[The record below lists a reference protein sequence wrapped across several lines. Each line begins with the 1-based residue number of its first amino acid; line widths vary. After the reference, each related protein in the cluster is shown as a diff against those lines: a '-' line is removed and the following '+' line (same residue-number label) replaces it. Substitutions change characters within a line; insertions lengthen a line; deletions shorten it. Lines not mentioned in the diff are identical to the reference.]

1 MPKRLDRVDTSIF
14 FRYDPSA
21 RAEDEVVFLE
31 GCSESDWQHLTE
43 FGERKPFRSGEVV
56 IRQGDR
62 DRSLLIVLDGE
73 LQTTVGA
80 GRKRRRLSAV
90 PTGSVIGE
98 LSFLDGASRSADVV
112 AESDGEVL
120 KLDFDAYEALMHR
133 HPALGHRILLDLARI
148 AVMRVRRLTTT
159 VTERT

>member
-1 MPKRLDRVDTSIF
+1 M
-14 FRYDPSA
+14 
-21 RAEDEVVFLE
+21 VFLD

-43 FGERKPFRSGEVV
+43 FGERMPFTNGEVV

-73 LQTTVGA
+73 LQTMVGN

-98 LSFLDGASRSADVV
+98 LSFLDGGARSADVV
-112 AESDGEVL
+112 AETDGEVL
-120 KLDFDAYEALMHR
+120 RLDFDAYETLVHR
-133 HPALGHRILLDLARI
+133 HPELAHRILLDLSRI
-148 AVMRVRRLTTT
+148 AVMRLRRLTTT
-159 VTERT
+159 VAERT